1 MLHGIS
7 FTTFLLLCLI
17 KPLNEQI
24 IVNLINED
32 DKNLYFTINNDKKYF
47 LEVNETRYGIIK
59 SIFLLNKNQ
68 IENNS
73 PLTIRNDNEIYYFR
87 IKKKDIFENH
97 YIDKSTYY
105 LGYHLESIDNNAKA
119 INSLSTKIEFDNIND
134 YFLFEDVFDFSLVFL
149 PKIKTNKELV
159 SSSAFIDVFVKE
171 NTYPYLKYNIS
182 HYSFS
187 LRLKEENDYYC
198 FLLDE
203 YYYFENSIS
212 TIGDNICLDLFLPN
226 NYPLDEI
233 NVNFKLEINS
243 YLFNKSYNIKIN
255 NLINNNYSYFNIEK
269 DECDNVSEKK
279 VIFTY

>member
-73 PLTIRNDNEIYYFR
+73 PLTIRNDNEIHYFR

-212 TIGDNICLDLFLPN
+212 TQQL
-226 NYPLDEI
+226 
-233 NVNFKLEINS
+233 S
-243 YLFNKSYNIKIN
+243 
-255 NLINNNYSYFNIEK
+255 
-269 DECDNVSEKK
+269 
-279 VIFTY
+279 TR